1 MHSQHRGMVDM
12 GSHTFSYLLGCV
24 SLVVPGILSHEGKA
38 WRMVWVSRLIERN
51 IWNSETK
58 AMTASRNCAL
68 L

>member
-38 WRMVWVSRLIERN
+38 WRMVWVSRLITVLSQR
-51 IWNSETK
+51 SRHVR
-58 AMTASRNCAL
+58 AS
-68 L
+68 